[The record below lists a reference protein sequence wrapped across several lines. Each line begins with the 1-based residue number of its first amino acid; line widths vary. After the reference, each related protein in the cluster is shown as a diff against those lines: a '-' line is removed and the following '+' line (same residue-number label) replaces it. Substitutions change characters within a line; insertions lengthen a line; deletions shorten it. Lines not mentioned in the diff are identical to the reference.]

1 MEQTAVQTHT
11 PGPWKVLPMRHLHTF
26 KVSTDQGASV
36 QAVIAAMDT
45 KSVMVNEA
53 AQEANARLIA
63 AAPELLEA
71 LELAHKAL
79 SEESRYAQSTTAN
92 KIRAAIRKAT
102 GE

>member
-11 PGPWKVLPMRHLHTF
+11 PGPWKTITLDNEVYINPDRGADEYALLAR
-26 KVSTDQGASV
+26 VSINHPAS
-36 QAVIAAMDT
+36 
-45 KSVMVNEA
+45 EG
-53 AQEANARLIA
+53 NARLIA